1 MSKTVPFTLL
11 LLLFCIIKFH
21 LIKCGTI
28 INKSSDMFLA
38 PAINDEPI
46 IGVLSQEMSFYLRS
60 KYADQ
65 YHSYI
70 AASYVKF
77 IEGGGAR
84 VVPVWIGKDR
94 RYYED
99 IMSKLNGILY
109 PGGALS
115 FTQPNGYAEAG
126 NYIYEIATKMNDNG
140 NYFPLWGTCL
150 GFELITYL
158 SANRTEIRAEC
169 SSKSQSLPLNFKD
182 DFKSSR
188 MFKDAPDRVIKILR
202 DEAVT
207 SNFHTFCL
215 TEKNLTDYHIDSM
228 WRVMSVNNDWNGFE
242 FISSIEHRQYPFYAV
257 QFHPE
262 KNLYEWVRN
271 KNISHTSS
279 AVIASQYFAE
289 FFVNEARKSDHHFM
303 DSKDEDQYMIYN
315 YQAQFSGAKGSAFE
329 QTYLF
334 PEEVDYSFRR
344 KNFNG
349 KTKKGD
355 NV

>member
-11 LLLFCIIKFH
+11 LLLFSIIKFH

-28 INKSSDMFLA
+28 INKSSDIFSA

-46 IGVLSQEMSFYLRS
+46 IGVLSQEMTSYLRS

-94 RYYED
+94 KYYED
-99 IMSKLNGILY
+99 LMSKLNGILF
-109 PGGALS
+109 PGGAVS
-115 FTQPNGYAEAG
+115 FTNRNGYAQAG
-126 NYIYEIATKMNDNG
+126 NHIYKIATKMNNNG
-140 NYFPLWGTCL
+140 DYFPLWGTCL

-158 SANRTEIRAEC
+158 SANRTEIRADC
-169 SSKSQSLPLNFKD
+169 SSHSQALPLE
-182 DFKSSR
+182 FKSSFKKSR
-188 MFKDAPDRVIKILR
+188 MFKDAPDRVIKVLK

-215 TEKNLTDYHIDSM
+215 TEKNMTDYHLDSI
-228 WRVMSVNNDWNGFE
+228 WRVLSVNNDWNGLTFV
-242 FISSIEHRQYPFYAV
+242 STIEHSQYPFYAV

-262 KNLYEWVRN
+262 KNIYEWVRN
-271 KNISHTSS
+271 KNISHTSN
-279 AVIASQYFAE
+279 AIIASQYFAE
-289 FFVNEARKSDHHFM
+289 FFVNEARKSHHHFI

-315 YQAQFSGAKGSAFE
+315 YQAEFSGAKGAGFE

-334 PEEVDYSFRR
+334 PEEVNYMIRR
-344 KNFNG
+344 KNL
-349 KTKKGD
+349 KG
-355 NV
+355 N